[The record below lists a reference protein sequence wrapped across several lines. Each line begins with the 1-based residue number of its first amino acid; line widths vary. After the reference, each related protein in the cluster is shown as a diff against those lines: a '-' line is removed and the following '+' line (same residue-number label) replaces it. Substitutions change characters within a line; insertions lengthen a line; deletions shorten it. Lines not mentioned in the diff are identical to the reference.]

1 MKKDDLTAIEVLK
14 TKGCEYKN
22 ELMGT
27 IDGMKK
33 WTARCTAEAASSSQ
47 TTVPG
52 VLGAPSTPAVS
63 ETGSAAGGHIKKV
76 EFFFYRVCFFV

>member
-1 MKKDDLTAIEVLK
+1 MRKDDLTAIEVLK

-76 EFFFYRVCFFV
+76 VFYRVCFFV